1 MAKITTQRRD
11 RPWLPDDRRNDD
23 RLKEFFSTEP
33 PTLGW
38 LLMEAWDDAN
48 VGISFGLGAIVAAR
62 KSDAEKTDDVRM
74 SRWMLDIGNRIL
86 ETPTGRDA
94 KAGELTREQLLDAAY
109 DRVVAAGNDALILS
123 SERESLQTES
133 LRRTAAPLR
142 RLIDEFNKELA
153 TLAVSDVPSAGYLR
167 GVVSDLQKLVGADD
181 VQSLVAQKRV
191 TGKKAGKA
199 RRDDLSPVIDVA
211 REFARDRNDPAE
223 LWNTLTG
230 MASEAKPR
238 KPLIEF
244 KDGEILW
251 GDPVDPDYLDK
262 DACAARLRRLIER
275 EKNGA

>member
-1 MAKITTQRRD
+1 MAKIKTQGRD

-23 RLKEFFSTEP
+23 RLKKFFSTEP

-142 RLIDEFNKELA
+142 RLIDEFNKEVA

-167 GVVSDLQKLVGADD
+167 GVVSELQKLAGADD
-181 VQSLVAQKRV
+181 ADSLVNHEGITEAEKRV
-191 TGKKAGKA
+191 ETVQQWC
-199 RRDDLSPVIDVA
+199 RVA
-211 REFARDRNDPAE
+211 DAI
-223 LWNTLTG
+223 
-230 MASEAKPR
+230 ASELVAAFPTLADNREGLAR
-238 KPLIEF
+238 KVHQEMEKRSKGGDHSVRKRGGVLVPTVETIKRRGLPNYGQY
-244 KDGEILW
+244 GE
-251 GDPVDPDYLDK
+251 K
-262 DACAARLRRLIER
+262 
-275 EKNGA
+275 